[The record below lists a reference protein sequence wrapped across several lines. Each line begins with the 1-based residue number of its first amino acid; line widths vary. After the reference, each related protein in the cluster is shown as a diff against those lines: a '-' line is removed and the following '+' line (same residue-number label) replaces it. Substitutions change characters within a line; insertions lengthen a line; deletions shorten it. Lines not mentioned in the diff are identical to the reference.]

1 MTGGTG
7 GTGGTAPGRR
17 WRRAGVGAP
26 AALAVLASVALVPGG
41 LRAQVTDARDV
52 VRESTGQEV
61 THEQILDRLR
71 RSGLTRSQVRN
82 RLLGL
87 GLDPELADPY
97 FDRLE
102 GRGQAALT
110 GPEAEFIVALG
121 RMGLLEPGAPTVGAP
136 EALPTPRTVRPDSM
150 DAAGEL
156 PVFGKATFARATTQF
171 RPVATGPAPPDYRLG
186 PGDELVL
193 VLTGDVELAY
203 TLPVSRE
210 GTVVI
215 PDVGQVVVNGLTL
228 SALESRLYDRLG
240 QVYSGVRRGA
250 DATTRF
256 QVSLG
261 RLRLNEVFV
270 IGEVEAPGAYEISS
284 LATVFAALYQ
294 AGGPSVDGTFRR
306 VQVQRNGRTVAE
318 VDLYE
323 YLTGAEAGGDVRL
336 EHGDVVFVPVAGPQ
350 VRLEGAV
357 RRAAVF
363 ELRAGE
369 SLDDVVRFAGGA
381 RAEADLAR
389 IRIDRI
395 VDPDGRSAARE
406 RVFADVDL
414 VGARASGGVIPLADG
429 DRIEV
434 ATIGEERRD
443 RVVLVGSVF
452 RPGEYEF
459 SEGMSVAD
467 LVARG
472 GGLRP
477 DAFQPIAHVTR
488 LNPADSTYR
497 LLRVA
502 LTDAGAPAGIP
513 SATAVELMDQDS
525 VTVFGR
531 AALETPRLVR
541 VEGEVK
547 RPGEFRLS
555 DGMTVEDAILSAG
568 GFTERAQGL
577 EVEVARL
584 QPGFTRRDTVTETLA
599 VSMAGT
605 VPWRVLGR
613 DLVEAADTVPSG
625 SLPAADQVVLME
637 GDRVIVRPLPGW
649 VRQATVEVQGEVAIP
664 GRYPLLARE
673 ERLSSLV
680 RRSGGVTDEAYVQG
694 AHLLRDS
701 TLVGIDLERILQN
714 PGSEGDVVL
723 RPDDVL
729 RVPLYDGT
737 VLVRGAVAFET
748 RIIYDPRLDFGD
760 YLDRAGGASAEA
772 DVGRASI
779 LYANGSRATVGR
791 RLFFLTHH
799 PDVEPGATIFVPY
812 APESAGTDW
821 NAVVTRGLGILA
833 SVATIW
839 VAFGT

>member
-1 MTGGTG
+1 MRVRRTG
-7 GTGGTAPGRR
+7 
-17 WRRAGVGAP
+17 WRGIGVAILVSGLALAP
-26 AALAVLASVALVPGG
+26 APLAGQAV
-41 LRAQVTDARDV
+41 DARDL
-52 VRESTGQEV
+52 VRERTGQEV
-61 THEQILDRLR
+61 SQQEILDRLQ
-71 RSGLTRSQVRN
+71 RSGLSRNEVRN

-87 GLDPELADPY
+87 GLDPALADPY

-102 GRGQAALT
+102 GRGVGELPDPDAGFVAAL
-110 GPEAEFIVALG
+110 A
-121 RMGLLEPGAPTVGAP
+121 RMGLLEPGTPTPGAGAVP
-136 EALPTPRTVRPDSM
+136 LPTPRTARPDSM
-150 DAAGEL
+150 SEAGDL
-156 PVFGKATFARATTQF
+156 PIFGKATFARATSQF

-203 TLPVSRE
+203 TLLVSRE
-210 GTVVI
+210 GSVVI

-228 SALESRLYDRLG
+228 AALEERLYDRLG

-250 DATTRF
+250 DASTRF

-270 IGEVEAPGAYEISS
+270 IGEVEAPGAYEVPS
-284 LATVFAALYQ
+284 LATVLSALYQ
-294 AGGPSVDGTFRR
+294 AGGPTADGTFRG
-306 VQVQRNGRTVAE
+306 VQLRRNGATVAE
-318 VDLYE
+318 IDLYD
-323 YLTGAEAGGDVRL
+323 YLMGAETRGDARL

-357 RRAAVF
+357 RREAVF
-363 ELRAGE
+363 ELRPGE
-369 SLDDVVRFAGGA
+369 SLDDLVRFAGGP
-381 RAEADLAR
+381 EADADLTR
-389 IRIDRI
+389 VRVDRI
-395 VDPDGRSAARE
+395 VESDARTAARE
-406 RVFADVDL
+406 RTFRDVDL
-414 VGARASGGVIPLADG
+414 LAARAAGAVVPMSAG
-429 DRIEV
+429 DRIDV
-434 ATIGEERRD
+434 PAIGDERRD
-443 RVVLVGSVF
+443 RVVLAGAVF

-459 SEGMSVAD
+459 AAGMTVAD
-467 LVARG
+467 LVARA

-477 DAFQPIAHVTR
+477 EAFAPVAHVTR
-488 LNPADSTYR
+488 LVPADSTYR

-502 LTDAGAPAGIP
+502 LSPAGAGPGIP
-513 SATAVELMDQDS
+513 TADALALADQDS

-531 AALETPRLVR
+531 AELETPRLIR

-547 RPGEFRLS
+547 RPGEFRLAE
-555 DGMTVEDAILSAG
+555 GMTVEDAILSAG

-584 QPGFTRRDTVTETLA
+584 QPGFTRRDTVAETFG

-605 VPWRVLGR
+605 IPWRVLGR
-613 DLVEAADTVPSG
+613 DLVAAADTAPSAA
-625 SLPAADQVVLME
+625 LPSADGVTLLE

-649 VRQATVEVQGEVAIP
+649 VNQATVEVRGEVRVP

-680 RRSGGVTDEAYVQG
+680 RRAGGLTDEAYMRG

-701 TLVGIDLERILQN
+701 TLVGIDLERVLQD

-748 RIIYDPRLDFGD
+748 RVIYDPDLGFGD
-760 YLDRAGGASAEA
+760 YLERAGGASAEA

-779 LYANGSRATVGR
+779 LYANGRRATVKGR
-791 RLFFLTHH
+791 LIFFTDH
-799 PDVEPGATIFVPY
+799 PDVEPGSTIYVPF

-839 VAFGT
+839 VAFGK

>member
-1 MTGGTG
+1 MTRGRAG
-7 GTGGTAPGRR
+7 PGRI
-17 WRRAGVGAP
+17 VT
-26 AALAVLASVALVPGG
+26 VLATLGLVAGAVPVAGQ
-41 LRAQVTDARDV
+41 AVDARDL
-52 VRESTGQEV
+52 VRERTGQEV
-61 THEQILDRLR
+61 SQEQILERLR

-87 GLDPELADPY
+87 GLDPSLADPY

-102 GRGQAALT
+102 GRGQGALP
-110 GPEAEFIVALG
+110 GPEAEFVAALS
-121 RMGLLEPGAPTVGAP
+121 RMGLLEAGAPAFEGPDAP
-136 EALPTPRTVRPDSM
+136 RPTPRSVRPDSM
-150 DAAGEL
+150 AAEGDL
-156 PVFGKATFARATTQF
+156 PVFGKATFARATSQF

-228 SALESRLYDRLG
+228 SALEERLYDRLG
-240 QVYSGVRRGA
+240 QVYSGVHRGA

-270 IGEVEAPGAYEISS
+270 IGEVEAPGAYEVSS

-294 AGGPSVDGTFRR
+294 AGGPTVDGTFRKVEVR
-306 VQVQRNGRTVAE
+306 RNGRRVAE
-318 VDLYE
+318 VDLYD
-323 YLTGAEAGGDVRL
+323 YLTGAETRGDLRL
-336 EHGDVVFVPVAGPQ
+336 EHGDVVFVPVAGAQ

-357 RRAAVF
+357 RREAVF
-363 ELRAGE
+363 ELRGGE
-369 SLDDVVRFAGGA
+369 SLDDVMRFAGGPQPD
-381 RAEADLAR
+381 ADLAR
-389 IRIDRI
+389 VRIDRI
-395 VDPDGRSAARE
+395 VEAEGRTAARE
-406 RVFADVDL
+406 RVLADVDL
-414 VGARASGGVIPLADG
+414 VAARAAGGVIPLVAG
-429 DRIEV
+429 DRVEV
-434 ATIGEERRD
+434 ATIGDERRD
-443 RVVLVGSVF
+443 RVVMAGSVF

-459 SEGMSVAD
+459 TVGMSVAD
-467 LVARG
+467 LVARA

-477 DAFQPIAHVTR
+477 EAFEPIAHVTR
-488 LNPADSTYR
+488 LNPADSSYS

-502 LTDAGAPAGIP
+502 LAGPDAPPGIP
-513 SATAVELMDQDS
+513 TADALALMDQDS
-525 VTVFGR
+525 VMVFGR

-547 RPGEFRLS
+547 RPGEFRLA

-584 QPGFTRRDTVTETLA
+584 QPGFERRDTVAETFS

-605 VPWRVLGR
+605 IPWRVLGR
-613 DLVEAADTVPSG
+613 DLVQAADTAPSRA
-625 SLPAADQVVLME
+625 LRAAEEVTLLE

-649 VRQATVEVQGEVAIP
+649 VRQATVEVQGEVEIP

-680 RRSGGVTDEAYVQG
+680 RRSGGLTDEAYVRG
-694 AHLLRDS
+694 AHLIRDS
-701 TLVGIDLERILQN
+701 TLVGIDLARVLRS

-748 RIIYDPRLDFGD
+748 RVIYDPELGFGD
-760 YLDRAGGASAEA
+760 YLERAGGASAEA

-779 LYANGSRATVGR
+779 LYANGTRATVKNR
-791 RLFFLTHH
+791 LLFFTDH
-799 PDVEPGATIFVPY
+799 PDVEPGSTIFVPY

-839 VAFGT
+839 VAFGR